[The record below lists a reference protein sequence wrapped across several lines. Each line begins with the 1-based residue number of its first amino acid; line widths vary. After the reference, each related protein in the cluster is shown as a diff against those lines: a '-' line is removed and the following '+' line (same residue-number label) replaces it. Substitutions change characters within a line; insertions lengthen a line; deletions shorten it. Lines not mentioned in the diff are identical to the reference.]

1 MLPADSTQNRDRAG
15 QRRLTALL
23 EQADHRGLPSF
34 EDSQLRELGL
44 LYRRLAAQLSEA
56 RATEADPEH
65 IHYLNQLCARA
76 YARIYTGR
84 SRRQLGIGRLFAV
97 EIPRTFRRR
106 GRYLLASGVVSV
118 GAALIAYIAVLADP
132 AWAPAFVSEGAVHM
146 WQQFADKGEPAGSY
160 FADTATQ
167 LGGAEFSGLLFS
179 NNIQVAL
186 KAFAFGMLFGLGTL
200 FVLIA
205 NGFMVGAL
213 FGVAAND
220 DQLLLF
226 LSVIAPHGVA
236 ELSAILI
243 AGAAGLLIGHAL
255 VDPGDRP
262 RRDALRIAAQD
273 AVRLIVGT
281 VPMFLVAGLVEGM
294 ISPQNAG
301 LFAADPPRIA
311 FGLLLGTCF
320 WIYLLFGD
328 RLWGQ
333 ARPSGAEDRTPTEAA

>member
-1 MLPADSTQNRDRAG
+1 MLPADSTQDRDRAD
-15 QRRLTALL
+15 QRRLAALL
-23 EQADHRGLPSF
+23 EQADHRGLSSL

-56 RATEADPEH
+56 RATEADPERVQ
-65 IHYLNQLCARA
+65 YLNQLCARA

-84 SRRQLGIGRLFAV
+84 SRRQLGIGRLFAA

-106 GRYLLASGVVSV
+106 GAYLLASGAITV
-118 GAALIAYIAVLADP
+118 GAALIACIAVLADP
-132 AWAPAFVSEGAVHM
+132 SWAPAFVSEGAVHT
-146 WQQFADKGEPAGSY
+146 WQQFAEKGEPAGSY
-160 FADTATQ
+160 FADTAAQ

-200 FVLIA
+200 YVLIA

-213 FGVAAND
+213 LGVAANE

-226 LSVIAPHGVA
+226 VSVIAPHGVA

-273 AVRLIVGT
+273 AVRLIIGT
-281 VPMFLVAGLVEGM
+281 VPMFLVAGIIEGM

-301 LFAADPPRIA
+301 LFASDSPRIA
-311 FGLLLGTCF
+311 FGLLVGTCF

-328 RLWGQ
+328 RLWGKEP
-333 ARPSGAEDRTPTEAA
+333 AGKADGRTVTEAA